1 MADKRAAIVERLNRD
16 RDSIVRLVRDMTRIP
31 SENPP
36 GDTTDLH
43 AFVAGYLDER
53 GLEHETVAPVPA
65 WPNLLAS
72 FAGAHPGRHLVLNG
86 HLDIFPAGDRAAW
99 SVDPYGGDII
109 NGKLYGRGV
118 IDMKVGTAASILTY
132 CYLADIR
139 DQLKGRLTLTAVSD
153 EESGGNW
160 GTGYLM
166 EHRSI
171 VLGDCVL
178 SGEPSTPWTVRF
190 GEKAPLWIEMTV
202 RTPGAHGGYTHMSPN
217 AIKVTA
223 EIIREL
229 EALTELPVAMP
240 ADVRAA
246 IEAGR
251 EATERGLGA
260 GATDVLQRVTLNIGT
275 IGGGVKMN
283 VLAADCR
290 TEVDLR
296 CPVGLSSAELR
307 SAFEAIVSRHPGV
320 TWEVKQQH
328 EPTVC
333 DPNHEMVGIIQAN
346 AELVRGIR
354 PSPGISIGGT
364 DCRYWRWRGIPAYVY
379 GPIPHNMGAADE
391 YVTLDDLYG
400 TVRVHVLSAFDY
412 LTGAME

>member
-1 MADKRAAIVERLNRD
+1 MRDQLVARLARDEDAIIRFVQEMA
-16 RDSIVRLVRDMTRIP
+16 RIP

-36 GDTTDLH
+36 GDTTDLFG
-43 AFVAGYLDER
+43 FVAGYLDER
-53 GLEHETVAPVPA
+53 GLDYETIAPVPN

-72 FAGAHPGRHLVLNG
+72 FEGARPGRHLILNG
-86 HLDIFPAGDRAAW
+86 HLDIFPAGDRSAW
-99 SVDPYGGDII
+99 SVDPYGGDLID
-109 NGKLYGRGV
+109 GKLYGRGI

-132 CYLADIR
+132 CYLAELR
-139 DQLKGRLTLTAVSD
+139 DQVPGRLTLTAVSD
-153 EESGGNW
+153 EESGGTW

-166 EHRSI
+166 EYRPN

-190 GEKAPLWIEMTV
+190 GEKAPLWITLVV
-202 RTPGAHGGYTHMSPN
+202 RTPGGHGGYTHVSPN
-217 AIKVTA
+217 AIKITA
-223 EIIREL
+223 QIINDL
-229 EALTELPVAMP
+229 EALTQLPVNMP

-251 EATERGLGA
+251 ETTERGLGA

-296 CPVGLSSAELR
+296 CPVGLESATLLA
-307 SAFEAIVSRHPGV
+307 AFDEIVSRYEGASYTV
-320 TWEVKQQH
+320 EQQH

-333 DPNHEMVGIIQAN
+333 DPNHEMVGIIQRN
-346 AELVRGIR
+346 AEHVRGIR
-354 PSPGISIGGT
+354 PQPGVSIGGT
-364 DCRYWRWRGIPAYVY
+364 DCRFWRERGIPAYVY
-379 GPIPHNMGAADE
+379 GPSPSGMGAPDE
-391 YVTLDDLYG
+391 HVTLEDLLG
-400 TVRVHVLSAFDY
+400 TVRVHVLSAYDY
-412 LTGAME
+412 LMASPTER